1 MSNGVR
7 CGAGASQAPEAASP
21 GAAPVTVIDGLGIV
35 RLCEE
40 HGVGVVRTV
49 VPLMMPD
56 LDLLDALRGA

>member
-1 MSNGVR
+1 LS
-7 CGAGASQAPEAASP
+7 GAREEAASP

-40 HGVGVVRTV
+40 HGVGIVRTQV
-49 VPLMMPD
+49 SLMMPD